1 MNTQRELTRS
11 VPFMITGEA
20 ITEHARLHVLSGQW
34 QEAQKLLAEG
44 VEGMT
49 HDTALSILRGEYN
62 LVGSSD
68 DDTGL
73 ELVDADPNCAKLKY
87 YLDTFAFQN
96 CGLLEHEG
104 KVYRPAYEIVGLGPD
119 DFDHALKK
127 LGEREMETEA
137 FFRER
142 IEYYIHPLKGPR
154 LVTLPSDLLT
164 RTVVDLR
171 NESRVGQK
179 IVVWLPREDV
189 PLWAVVHLHREPALA
204 EFYASRQPDHLGL
217 DSYYLDL
224 YEDADTLVRLLDNR
238 AFITDHDETLR
249 QHLLAEKTERLLK
262 GIREQIAERAGPVGG
277 EGWMRLAVGKTPI
290 PGEVGAAEY
299 YFDIPKAPFLYWA
312 LQPYDPAELGL
323 CEPWQAISG
332 SGWKCYGDAPHHTD
346 WVIGAGLDP
355 ENFHKQEDVNASSY
369 ALRMELCFKL
379 LKFEFAVLSRSSK
392 TKLSGKVRILNPG
405 DVLQKGEI
413 GVIERASV
421 EYDAALRSAAQHD
434 SGLICLTG
442 GPLAHVAVVG
452 REMNVPI
459 IMWDKAKLLSNG
471 ARVDLNL
478 ERGTIR
484 LDPL

>member
-1 MNTQRELTRS
+1 MNTQRELSRS
-11 VPFMITGEA
+11 APFVITGEA

-34 QEAQKLLAEG
+34 QEAQKLLTEG

-49 HDTALSILRGEYN
+49 HDTALSILRGEQN
-62 LVGSSD
+62 LVGSSEG
-68 DDTGL
+68 TGL
-73 ELVDADPNCAKLKY
+73 ELVDTDPNCAKLKY
-87 YLDTFAFQN
+87 YLETFAFQN
-96 CGLLEHEG
+96 CGLLKHEG
-104 KVYRPAYEIVGLGPD
+104 KVYRPAYEIAGLGPD

-127 LGEREMETEA
+127 LGERKMETEA
-137 FFRER
+137 FLRER

-154 LVTLPSDLLT
+154 LVTLPSKLPTHTL
-164 RTVVDLR
+164 VDLR
-171 NESRVGQK
+171 NEARVEQK
-179 IVVWLPREDV
+179 IVVWMPREDV
-189 PLWAVVHLHREPALA
+189 PLWAVVHLSREAALK
-204 EFYASRQPDHLGL
+204 EFYASRQPDQLGL

-224 YEDADTLVRLLDNR
+224 YEDTETLIKLLNCR
-238 AFITDHDETLR
+238 AIITDDDETLR
-249 QHLLAEKTERLLK
+249 ERLLAEKTARLLK

-277 EGWMRLAVGKTPI
+277 EGWMRLAVEKTPI
-290 PGEVGAAEY
+290 PGESGIAEY
-299 YFDIPKAPFLYWA
+299 YLDVPKAPFLYWA

-323 CEPWQAISG
+323 CDPWPAISG
-332 SGWKCYGDAPHHTD
+332 SGWKCYGDSAHHSD
-346 WVIGAGLDP
+346 WVIGAGLNP
-355 ENFHKQEDVNASSY
+355 EDFHKQEDVNSSSY
-369 ALRMELCFKL
+369 ALRMDLCFKL
-379 LKFEFAVLSRSSK
+379 LKFEFAVLSRSTK
-392 TKLSGKVRILNPG
+392 AKLSGKVRFLNPG

-459 IMWDKAKLLSNG
+459 IMWDKANMLSNG

-478 ERGTIR
+478 EQGTIR